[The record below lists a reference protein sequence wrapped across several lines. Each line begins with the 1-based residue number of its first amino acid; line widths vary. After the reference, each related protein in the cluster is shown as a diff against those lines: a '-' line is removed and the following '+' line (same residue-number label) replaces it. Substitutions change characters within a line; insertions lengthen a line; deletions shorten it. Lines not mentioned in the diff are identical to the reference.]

1 MQTNMKGNGHK
12 AKSERTTNKRV
23 IKTRRIKLFGRSAR
37 ACMVVILTLPVG
49 HRGVALSAGLGV
61 AEGVLGRDPEMGK
74 TFSCQGFD
82 SDYIKFLPHLKM

>member
-1 MQTNMKGNGHK
+1 
-12 AKSERTTNKRV
+12 
-23 IKTRRIKLFGRSAR
+23 
-37 ACMVVILTLPVG
+37 MVVILTLPVG